1 MSRRTNALTV
11 GGPTSTR
18 KLKTVQPVDS
28 SGGLHGD
35 TPTPKRL
42 HGVVDICGENQSQT
56 HAKSAKTGATA
67 RADNVQKHTQLQ
79 VASSIVTYV
88 TSSPEQ
94 LSEDEVLRLRQA
106 VSRLEQ
112 EKSCLVRRNELVEA
126 ELERL
131 NVQAHERLMARI
143 TQIERQDVA

>member
-1 MSRRTNALTV
+1 M
-11 GGPTSTR
+11 
-18 KLKTVQPVDS
+18 DS

-94 LSEDEVLRLRQA
+94 LSEVAVFHGAHVRGTLNRALRLQTLLRWCSFA
-106 VSRLEQ
+106 LPRAPYCG
-112 EKSCLVRRNELVEA
+112 KRNTCMNA
-126 ELERL
+126 PPQHSSSPRF
-131 NVQAHERLMARI
+131 VQG
-143 TQIERQDVA
+143 